1 MATTS
6 KRISQLPLYTNQ
18 QFNPA
23 WLTCV
28 IPANFASIDNSEY
41 PDTFKVPVSSLV
53 MSLQDA
59 SLNGQLTVLKTVSA
73 ASSVIIGETSNRSII
88 FTYKGTSPSTDFVDL
103 ASDSNS
109 QQYLT
114 IGFNKSWFFK
124 IFIIGVNTSNQST
137 NMEFIGL
144 IRRNSSGT
152 VQLVGTTTKIIY
164 SRDDIN
170 TDAQIL
176 ADDSISKTIKIQTK
190 GTGYKWTARM
200 DIVEV

>member
-18 QFNPA
+18 QFNPV
-23 WLTCV
+23 WMTCV
-28 IPANFASIDNSEY
+28 IPANFTSLDNTEY
-41 PDTFKVPVSSLV
+41 PDTFKVPLSSLV
-53 MSLQDA
+53 MSLKDV

-88 FTYKGTSPSTDFVDL
+88 FTYKGTSTSNNQFIDL
-103 ASDSNS
+103 TTDSNS
-109 QQYLT
+109 IQYLT

-124 IFIIGVNTSNQST
+124 VFLIGVNTSNQST
-137 NMEFIGL
+137 NIELIGL

-170 TDAQIL
+170 TDAQIV
-176 ADDSISKTIKIQTK
+176 ADETIKIQTK